1 MIFEAL
7 PARYGDCLLITIDG
21 TGGRTVR
28 MLVDGGPRTV
38 FKNSL
43 KPRIEAEREALGN
56 DDADPLVL
64 DIVMVSHIDEDHIA
78 GIIDLLSATLDADE
92 RRKPRMHD
100 VTWLLH
106 NSFDGLIGEGEG
118 AVARTFRKETVLAGL
133 GGEDAL
139 LQAAAKSK
147 SDHTALLVLQSYPQG
162 SKLAS
167 LAGALQIARNPPD
180 QTIISYEFKKPRVFK
195 VGKAKLRIVGP
206 LHDEIVKLREKW
218 GDWREKNQ
226 GPASL
231 VAYLDKSVPNLSSI
245 VGILE
250 AAEGRVLLTG
260 DARGDT
266 VLKGLEKSGDLPA
279 GGKMHVDILKLPHHG
294 SIHNVD
300 LDFFERIHAD
310 HYVAS
315 GDGTYGN
322 PDRATLELLAQ
333 ARPNDAFTVHITYPA
348 KHCDDTHKT
357 WSAAGQNREPYKPSE
372 HSLVGLFR
380 TWKTERPDITV
391 MQGPVKIEL

>member
-7 PARYGDCLLITIDG
+7 PARYGDCLFITIEG
-21 TGGRTVR
+21 AGGRTVR

-38 FKNSL
+38 FKNAL
-43 KPRIEAEREALGN
+43 KPRIEAERESIAL

-64 DIVMVSHIDEDHIA
+64 DVVMVSHIDEDHIA
-78 GIIDLLSATLDADE
+78 GILDLLSAMRDADE

-106 NSFDGLIGEGEG
+106 NSFDGLVGEGEG
-118 AVARTFRKETVLAGL
+118 TVARAFRKETVLAGL

-139 LQAAAKSK
+139 LQAATKSK

-180 QTIISYEFKKPRVFK
+180 QTIISYEHKKPRVFK
-195 VGKAKLRIVGP
+195 IGKAKLRIIGP
-206 LHDEIVKLREKW
+206 LHDEIAKLREKW
-218 GDWREKNQ
+218 VDWREKNQ
-226 GPASL
+226 APAAL

-245 VGILE
+245 VAILE
-250 AAEGRVLLTG
+250 SSKGRVLLTG

-266 VLKGLEKSGDLPA
+266 VLAGLEQSGDLPV

-294 SIHNVD
+294 SVHNVD
-300 LDFFERIHAD
+300 LDFFQRIEAD
-310 HYVAS
+310 HYIAS

-322 PDRATLELLAQ
+322 PDRETLELLAQ
-333 ARPNDAFTVHITYPA
+333 ARPNDSYTVHVTYSG
-348 KHCDDTHKT
+348 KHCDETHDT
-357 WSAAGQNREPYKPSE
+357 WSAAGKNREPYKPSK

-380 TWKTERPDITV
+380 TWKTDHPNITV
-391 MQGPVKIEL
+391 RQGPVKIEL